1 MDTLHTFHLKTSKLI
16 FESPSTMR
24 YEYPFALANWTS
36 HITIDA
42 SATSSSQLGIFLA
55 HQCMILQLS
64 SWIMTTIHALSFVC
78 CIHITFNIYR
88 GGGLCYTH
96 WSPTLSTFSQLL
108 SFRIWNNCFPTIWS
122 MAIIGFAPYRALPN
136 LYYSY

>member
-24 YEYPFALANWTS
+24 HEYPFALANWTS
-36 HITIDA
+36 HITADA

-64 SWIMTTIHALSFVC
+64 SWVMTAIHALSFV
-78 CIHITFNIYR
+78 IAVSTLHLTYL

-108 SFRIWNNCFPTIWS
+108 SFRNSKYLFSNNLINENNWICTPSCT
-122 MAIIGFAPYRALPN
+122 P
-136 LYYSY
+136 